1 MSGFDDINFT
11 TTAATLVAAYT
22 VTANDYVI
30 FYDPTNAY
38 VITLPAAS
46 AALKGRNYIFIQTV
60 SNAGQMTL
68 KTAGGTINNTA
79 GGTGIAV
86 TASKVG
92 QFDVYCDGTN
102 WFGGNSTAGLL

>member
-1 MSGFDDINFT
+1 
-11 TTAATLVAAYT
+11 
-22 VTANDYVI
+22 
-30 FYDPTNAY
+30 
-38 VITLPAAS
+38 
-46 AALKGRNYIFIQTV
+46 
-60 SNAGQMTL
+60 MTL

>member
-1 MSGFDDINFT
+1 MSGFDDVNFT
-11 TTAATLVAAYT
+11 TTAATLTAAYT

>member
-1 MSGFDDINFT
+1 MSGQDDTNFT
-11 TTAATLVAAYT
+11 TTSTLTAAYT
-22 VTANDYVI
+22 ITANDYVI

-46 AALKGRNYIFIQTV
+46 AALKGRNYTLVQVV

-68 KTAGGTINNTA
+68 KTAGGTINGTA

-86 TASKVG
+86 TASKIG
-92 QFDVYCDGTN
+92 QFDVFCDGTN
-102 WFGGNSTAGLL
+102 WWGGNSTPGLL